1 MVGVV
6 FVFSHPASWQTK
18 GSPSIIPP
26 PSCAF
31 LWDGCDV
38 EILKCGVGH
47 KQGVLRMT
55 DDEIFSRVSE
65 LGSLDVKIETI
76 DSLFSDQEI
85 TFLKADIEGFEF
97 PMLLGAEQVIR
108 NNRPKIALTVY
119 HDGNDFT
126 EMREFLRNIHQ
137 DYQFKTKGI
146 AANGNPVL
154 FLAF

>member
-1 MVGVV
+1 
-6 FVFSHPASWQTK
+6 
-18 GSPSIIPP
+18 
-26 PSCAF
+26 
-31 LWDGCDV
+31 
-38 EILKCGVGH
+38 
-47 KQGVLRMT
+47 MT